1 MRIASLRPI
10 LLAIAAASLVL
21 PAVAAAQ
28 SVEVKDAW
36 TRATA
41 PGQKAGGVFMQLRS
55 AQGAAVVSAQS
66 PVATTVEIH
75 EMSMDGNVMRM
86 RAIPKLD
93 LPAGQTVELKPG
105 GYHVMLIDLKQPLK
119 KGEKVPVTLRVEGKD
134 RQVQEVAVQAEV
146 RDMTAG
152 TEHGGQSKH

>member
-1 MRIASLRPI
+1 MRIAPLRVAV
-10 LLAIAAASLVL
+10 LALAAAALG

-28 SVEVKDAW
+28 GIEVKDAW
-36 TRATA
+36 ARATA
-41 PGQKAGGVFMQLRS
+41 PGQKAGGVFMELRS
-55 AQGAAVVSAQS
+55 AQGATLVGAQS
-66 PVATTVEIH
+66 TAATTVEIH

-86 RAIPKLD
+86 RAVPKLE

-119 KGEKVPVTLRVEGKD
+119 KGEKVPVTLRVEGRD
-134 RQVQEVAVQAEV
+134 RRVQEIAVQAEV

-152 TEHGGQSKH
+152 TEHGAHMKH